1 MAVGAGVT
9 GRIGGAASQKGAS
22 HPMSFLKRK
31 KQAPAPP
38 PPPSPAHEEVTAQ
51 EYLLR
56 LAYVAR
62 SSDGLRLRADPTVAM
77 AIPGILEPFSQ
88 TPVES
93 IEPLPLEYSGASP
106 AIERFNEMQQWV
118 LARREVSPIGRHGL
132 YVLELT
138 DALDMTVDT
147 FYCGLLHGDPDT
159 SGYPEYNA
167 IVGGLASHWDELSGE
182 LIVRAVIGWG
192 GKGQRGD
199 TERIGQKLLSS
210 LYQQVVASGYSLGQ
224 AEQARLP
231 SMGGG
236 SGLTCAHCGYEAGS
250 ATAFYCPKCGMRM
263 VRGS

>member
-1 MAVGAGVT
+1 
-9 GRIGGAASQKGAS
+9 
-22 HPMSFLKRK
+22 MSFLKRK
-31 KQAPAPP
+31 KREPDPP
-38 PPPSPAHEEVTAQ
+38 PPPMAVHEEVTAQ

-77 AIPGILEPFSQ
+77 AIPVILEPLSQ
-88 TPVES
+88 TPVET
-93 IEPLPLEYSGASP
+93 IEPLPLEYSDASP

-118 LARREVSPIGRHGL
+118 LARRDVSPIGRHGL

-147 FYCGLLHGDPDT
+147 FFCGLLHGDPDT

-167 IVGGLASHWDELSGE
+167 IIGGLASHWDELSGE

-192 GKGQRGD
+192 GKGMRGD

-210 LYQQVVASGYSLGQ
+210 LYQQVVASGYSLGE

-231 SMGGG
+231 SIGSG
-236 SGLTCAHCGYEAGS
+236 SGLTCAHCGFQAGS

-263 VRGS
+263 VRDT